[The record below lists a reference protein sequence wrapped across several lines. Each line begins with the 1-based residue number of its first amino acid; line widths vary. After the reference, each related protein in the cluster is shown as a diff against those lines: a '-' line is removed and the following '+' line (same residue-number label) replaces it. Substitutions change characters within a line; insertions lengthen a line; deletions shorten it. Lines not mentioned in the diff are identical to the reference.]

1 MQEKQQSNRANE
13 QEDLVKVL
21 LFKYLPYWPVFILV
35 MLLFIGG
42 AYLYLQYVTPQFEAV
57 AKLIIKDGRKGNV
70 DAKVVESL
78 DVLDAKEI
86 VENEVEVLKSRTLM
100 EQVVKSLNLYAPV
113 YEERWLRSDLAYS
126 SAPVLIEMAHPDLVD
141 EVEKVRFS
149 FNKEKECIELGAPL
163 QQYSLNQWVQTP
175 YGKLKFVKNKKCTLP
190 SDKPLYFS
198 LVKPKSVSV
207 EILANL
213 TVGPA
218 NKVSSI
224 VQLELRDAHPQRAE
238 DVLNELIDAYQRAAI
253 HDKHTLAANTLSF
266 VDARLNAVT
275 RELDSIE
282 RHIQRYRSSRGAID
296 IGTQGKLFL
305 QNVSE
310 NDQKLSDINMKL
322 AVLNKV
328 EEYVMSK
335 NNTSGIVPSTLGVD
349 DPVLSQLLEKLY
361 GSELEFEK
369 LKTTVAE
376 NNPMLLSVT
385 EQINKIKPGILENIE
400 SQKRGLVASRKNL
413 YSTNASYNYML
424 QSIPQKERQLTE
436 ISREQNI
443 KSGIYSFLLQK
454 REESAISNAS
464 TVSDIKVVDKAQASL
479 TPVSPRRNIIYLVS
493 LVASLVVVV
502 LLIGFRESLNQK
514 ILYRQEV
521 EEVTHVPVLGEIAFE
536 ADGHDIVVEDGKQTF
551 ISEEFRKIRSALPF
565 LGIGSRRK
573 KILVTSS
580 IPGEGKSFVA
590 ANLAQTLALTG
601 KKVVLIDM
609 DLNNPS
615 LDKTIAVKAAKGVT
629 EYLTGNA
636 DPEDIIVRTTF
647 NENLFYV
654 TSGTLPSNPSE
665 LLLNGKAEDL
675 INYYK
680 DIFDYVVVDTA
691 PVVPVSDAFL
701 LSPICDTTLYI
712 VRHKY
717 TPRVLIQRLDDTL
730 KVHPLHNAA
739 IIFNGVRGRGFTRDT
754 YGYGYGYGYVSNY
767 IDKSDRKKRTLA

>member
-1 MQEKQQSNRANE
+1 MQEKQQNNRVNE
-13 QEDLVKVL
+13 QDDLLKVL

-35 MLLFIGG
+35 MLLFMGG
-42 AYLYLQYVTPQFEAV
+42 AWLYLQYVTPQYEAV
-57 AKLIIKDGRKGNV
+57 AKLIIKDGKKGNEE
-70 DAKVVESL
+70 AKVVESL
-78 DVLDAKEI
+78 DVLDGKEI

-100 EQVVKSLNLYAPV
+100 DQVVRSLHLYAPV
-113 YEERWLRSDLAYS
+113 YEESRLRSDLAYTS
-126 SAPVLIEMAHPDLVD
+126 SPVLIELARPDEIE
-141 EVEKVRFS
+141 EVEKVSFS
-149 FNKEKECIELGAPL
+149 FNKEKEYVELGTPL
-163 QQYSLNQWVQTP
+163 KQYPLDQWVQTP
-175 YGKLKFVKNKKCTLP
+175 YGKLKFLKNEKCSVP

-198 LVKPKSVSV
+198 LVMPKRASV
-207 EILANL
+207 EMLDNL
-213 TVGPA
+213 RVGSV

-238 DVLNELIDAYQRAAI
+238 DILNELISAYQRAAVN
-253 HDKHTLAANTLSF
+253 DKNTLATNTLSF
-266 VDARLNAVT
+266 VDARLDAVS

-361 GSELEFEK
+361 GSELEYEK

-385 EQINKIKPGILENIE
+385 EQIHKIKPGILENI
-400 SQKRGLVASRKNL
+400 QNQRKGLMASRDNL

-424 QSIPQKERQLTE
+424 QSIPQKERQLME

-464 TVSDIKVVDKAQASL
+464 TVSDMKVVDKAQASL
-479 TPVSPRRNIIYLVS
+479 VPVTPRSKIVYLVS
-493 LVASLVVVV
+493 FVASLTFVT

-521 EEVTHVPVLGEIAFE
+521 EAITQVPVLGEIAFE
-536 ADGHDIVVEDGKQTF
+536 NDAHNIVVEDGKQTF

-580 IPGEGKSFVA
+580 IPGEGKSFIA

-615 LDKTIAVKAAKGVT
+615 LHKTIGATAGKGVS
-629 EYLTGNA
+629 EYLTGGA
-636 DPEDIIVRTTF
+636 DPEEIVVRTSF
-647 NENLFYV
+647 NENLYFV
-654 TSGTLPSNPSE
+654 STGALPPNPSE
-665 LLLNGKAEDL
+665 LLSNGKAEEL

-680 DIFDYVVVDTA
+680 DAYDYVVVDTA

-701 LSPICDTTLYI
+701 LSPVCDTTLYI

-717 TPRVLIQRLDDTL
+717 TPKVLIQRLDETL

-739 IIFNGVRGRGFTRDT
+739 IIFNGVRGRGFIKNT
-754 YGYGYGYGYVSNY
+754 YGYGYGYVSNY
-767 IDKSDRKKRTLA
+767 IDKSDRKKKAFA